1 MIGIRAE
8 GDNMSEEKEMLEG
21 YCIDSHIWV
30 GNTRICFGISED
42 KNEKYPYMVCE
53 YESKGFLFPVCDKMS
68 CFDDFS
74 EAVSAYAEKIGG
86 KARELEQKRKEIGLD
101 DVSCLT
107 PNDLVSVS
115 YDMSIRNKV
124 VAVSEQSIS
133 HGYRDI
139 AHQLY
144 YVDGGFG
151 VEANSR
157 GRACYGWSLYT
168 GEKCRIERPDV
179 IGIVPEEKM
188 PDFAKNTLE
197 RILKEQKRKREE
209 RDAR

>member
-1 MIGIRAE
+1 MDIIRYFIHPILLVLLVL
-8 GDNMSEEKEMLEG
+8 GVTFLEN
-21 YCIDSHIWV
+21 Y
-30 GNTRICFGISED
+30 
-42 KNEKYPYMVCE
+42 YM
-53 YESKGFLFPVCDKMS
+53 K
-68 CFDDFS
+68 
-74 EAVSAYAEKIGG
+74 
-86 KARELEQKRKEIGLD
+86 KR
-101 DVSCLT
+101 
-107 PNDLVSVS
+107 NF
-115 YDMSIRNKV
+115 KV
-124 VAVSEQSIS
+124 HAL
-133 HGYRDI
+133 
-139 AHQLY
+139 AN